1 MLTARLEKRV
11 RDLVL
16 KREEEHR
23 RRREEEQRLGDGFSN
38 TANATLPSSRAIQK
52 LCAAI
57 EARGFTREDV
67 KRCVL
72 DVLVEESANGPV
84 LNLEDCFDRL
94 LMFVDRNRLPR
105 AFRGGAVTSSEN
117 RKKTEDEQLV
127 LTVEKP
133 TTSEREEANAT
144 SKEKEKEKEEKERER
159 NKMMK
164 EREEM
169 IRAANEM
176 RKKKQ
181 EEKEKEEA
189 KAFALAQKRMVA
201 YMSSSSSSDSSS
213 DSEDSLE
220 NFGLSEE
227 EIARKNSHKR
237 NVKMYTENRA
247 EFVSELRTKLK
258 EAKKTAQEEK
268 RKAGKKVDKKRAK
281 ELAEEVKKILNIA
294 ETFKIGEK
302 ELEEEDKVPTSENVK
317 KEEVEVEEK
326 EHARLEKEEEE
337 GEVEN
342 NETKRDVESDED
354 DNFQILDVFGD
365 DEPEALK
372 LTPEDEAKRKRKTIE
387 ASVVVGPVLNVEGT
401 VGTAM
406 FRRKFQQKSGQDH
419 LERDT
424 TLVTKAL
431 LARCV

>member
-23 RRREEEQRLGDGFSN
+23 QRREQEQRLGDGFSN

-105 AFRGGAVTSSEN
+105 AFRGGVVTSLL
-117 RKKTEDEQLV
+117 KTEDEQLV

-164 EREEM
+164 DREEM

-181 EEKEKEEA
+181 G
-189 KAFALAQKRMVA
+189 
-201 YMSSSSSSDSSS
+201 
-213 DSEDSLE
+213 
-220 NFGLSEE
+220 N
-227 EIARKNSHKR
+227 
-237 NVKMYTENRA
+237 
-247 EFVSELRTKLK
+247 
-258 EAKKTAQEEK
+258 K
-268 RKAGKKVDKKRAK
+268 RKK
-281 ELAEEVKKILNIA
+281 
-294 ETFKIGEK
+294 
-302 ELEEEDKVPTSENVK
+302 
-317 KEEVEVEEK
+317 
-326 EHARLEKEEEE
+326 
-337 GEVEN
+337 
-342 NETKRDVESDED
+342 
-354 DNFQILDVFGD
+354 
-365 DEPEALK
+365 
-372 LTPEDEAKRKRKTIE
+372 
-387 ASVVVGPVLNVEGT
+387 
-401 VGTAM
+401 M
-406 FRRKFQQKSGQDH
+406 KSM
-419 LERDT
+419 
-424 TLVTKAL
+424 
-431 LARCV
+431 

>member
-1 MLTARLEKRV
+1 M
-11 RDLVL
+11 
-16 KREEEHR
+16 
-23 RRREEEQRLGDGFSN
+23 
-38 TANATLPSSRAIQK
+38 
-52 LCAAI
+52 
-57 EARGFTREDV
+57 
-67 KRCVL
+67 
-72 DVLVEESANGPV
+72 
-84 LNLEDCFDRL
+84 
-94 LMFVDRNRLPR
+94 
-105 AFRGGAVTSSEN
+105 TSSEN
-117 RKKTEDEQLV
+117 RKAEDEQLV

-201 YMSSSSSSDSSS
+201 YMSSSSSEDSSS

-258 EAKKTAQEEK
+258 EAKKMAQEEK
-268 RKAGKKVDKKRAK
+268 RKAGKKMDKKRAK

-317 KEEVEVEEK
+317 KEEVEVEVEEK
-326 EHARLEKEEEE
+326 EHARLEKKEEE

-342 NETKRDVESDED
+342 KETKRDAESDED

-372 LTPEDEAKRKRKTIE
+372 LTPEDEAKRKRKKYRSLGICRP
-387 ASVVVGPVLNVEGT
+387 GLK
-401 VGTAM
+401 
-406 FRRKFQQKSGQDH
+406 RRRYRWYCHSFDEKFQQE
-419 LERDT
+419 ERDRIIWERDSRVGRT
-424 TLVTKAL
+424 ESASRQDVCKRKMVGTSMRSIKN
-431 LARCV
+431 

>member
-133 TTSEREEANAT
+133 TTSEREEENAT
-144 SKEKEKEKEEKERER
+144 SKEKEKEKEE
-159 NKMMK
+159 
-164 EREEM
+164 
-169 IRAANEM
+169 
-176 RKKKQ
+176 
-181 EEKEKEEA
+181 
-189 KAFALAQKRMVA
+189 
-201 YMSSSSSSDSSS
+201 
-213 DSEDSLE
+213 
-220 NFGLSEE
+220 
-227 EIARKNSHKR
+227 
-237 NVKMYTENRA
+237 
-247 EFVSELRTKLK
+247 LR
-258 EAKKTAQEEK
+258 
-268 RKAGKKVDKKRAK
+268 
-281 ELAEEVKKILNIA
+281 
-294 ETFKIGEK
+294 
-302 ELEEEDKVPTSENVK
+302 ELEV
-317 KEEVEVEEK
+317 
-326 EHARLEKEEEE
+326 
-337 GEVEN
+337 
-342 NETKRDVESDED
+342 
-354 DNFQILDVFGD
+354 
-365 DEPEALK
+365 
-372 LTPEDEAKRKRKTIE
+372 E
-387 ASVVVGPVLNVEGT
+387 AST
-401 VGTAM
+401 SSRSRST
-406 FRRKFQQKSGQDH
+406 
-419 LERDT
+419 
-424 TLVTKAL
+424 
-431 LARCV
+431 